1 VLHAQRGVFFDVLLF
16 ARSNAGLSAP
26 LTSAPL
32 SAAMT
37 NKTEEGQKVTRLSG
51 SKYPAVFR
59 RVKDRTLGKA

>member
-1 VLHAQRGVFFDVLLF
+1 
-16 ARSNAGLSAP
+16 
-26 LTSAPL
+26 
-32 SAAMT
+32 MT